1 MSTSLPENLKVS
13 LHQGDIGALDVDAIV
28 ISMNNDLILGAGVSG
43 RIRREGGDSI
53 QEECHKIGT
62 IPLGEVA
69 VSTSGNLRS
78 GKIIHAA
85 VNPLGLWADRN
96 SVRTASTNALK
107 KAQELKFKSLAMIP
121 IGCDAGAFSLDQCA
135 EIMIDL
141 LGTVIEE
148 NSSLA
153 EIIFALYDEKEFE
166 VFASH
171 WKEKFPETD
180 FTPPSSPVR
189 IEEVSSETD

>member
-1 MSTSLPENLKVS
+1 MKAALPENVKIF
-13 LHQGDIGALDVDAIV
+13 LHQGDIGALNVDAIV

-43 RIRREGGDSI
+43 SIRREGGDSI
-53 QEECHKIGT
+53 QEECHRIGT

-69 VSTSGNLRS
+69 VSTAGNLPS

-85 VNPLGLWADRN
+85 VNPLGLWADRH

-107 KAQELKFKSLAMIP
+107 KAQELKFKSLALIP

-135 EIMIDL
+135 EIMIEL
-141 LGTVIEE
+141 LGTQIEKE
-148 NSSLA
+148 SSL
-153 EIIFALYDEKEFE
+153 EEVIFALYDEKEFE
-166 VFASH
+166 IFASH

-180 FTPPSSPVR
+180 FTPPASPVR
-189 IEEVSSETD
+189 AEEVPSDRD